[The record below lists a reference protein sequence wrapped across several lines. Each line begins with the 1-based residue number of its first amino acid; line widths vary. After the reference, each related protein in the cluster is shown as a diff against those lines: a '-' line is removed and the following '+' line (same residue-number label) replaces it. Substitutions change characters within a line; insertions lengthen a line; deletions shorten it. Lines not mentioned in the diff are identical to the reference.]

1 MSISLAGINKFT
13 SPDFVENSTLEYY
26 FEGQNIRLL
35 MSNVK
40 NLSSIL
46 DYKAVFFFF
55 LKVYPVSKSHLLKK
69 PLNLHF

>member
-1 MSISLAGINKFT
+1 MSISLVGMNKFT
-13 SPDFVENSTLEYY
+13 SPDSVENSTLENY

-46 DYKAVFFFF
+46 DSRAVFF
-55 LKVYPVSKSHLLKK
+55 SKSVS
-69 PLNLHF
+69 NF